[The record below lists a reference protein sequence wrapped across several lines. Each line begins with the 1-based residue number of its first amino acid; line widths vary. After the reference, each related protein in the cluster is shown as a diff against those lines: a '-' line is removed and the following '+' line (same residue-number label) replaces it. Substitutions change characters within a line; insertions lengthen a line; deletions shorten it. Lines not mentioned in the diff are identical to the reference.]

1 MKRIAPWILIL
12 TLMATVW
19 AMAQQRQSKERTDPR
34 QKELVLRI
42 ITEWLE
48 CEECTEGQLDKV
60 VEMGSTAVPTLRA
73 VLAKGPSQTRR
84 GELQQHLKETYRK
97 MQAHAKKNPDVKL
110 PMSEREYISTY
121 MDNYSAL
128 HQSRAAKALGK
139 IGGRDAEQALQTAS
153 SARLRGDVGKV
164 VRDALNEA
172 RRKQRQQQRPRRRR

>member
-1 MKRIAPWILIL
+1 MKKIAPWILIL
-12 TLMATVW
+12 TLLAAVW
-19 AMAQQRQSKERTDPR
+19 AMAQQRQSRGRTDPR

-48 CEECTEGQLDKV
+48 CEECTEGQLDAV
-60 VEMGSTAVPTLRA
+60 VKLGTRAVPTLRA
-73 VLAKGPSQTRR
+73 ALAKGPSQVRR

-97 MQAHAKKNPDVKL
+97 MQTHAKKNQEVKL
-110 PMSEREYISTY
+110 SMSEREYISTY

-153 SARLRGDVGKV
+153 DVRLRGDVKKV
-164 VRDALNEA
+164 VRDALNET
-172 RRKQRQQQRPRRRR
+172 RRQRRQPPRRRRR